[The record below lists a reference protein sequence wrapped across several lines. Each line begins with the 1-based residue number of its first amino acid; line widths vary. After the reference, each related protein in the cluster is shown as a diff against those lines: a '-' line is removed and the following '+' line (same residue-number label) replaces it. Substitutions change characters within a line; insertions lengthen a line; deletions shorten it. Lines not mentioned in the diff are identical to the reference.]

1 MYEVNKNILES
12 FGMDQMISSSDQM
25 ISSSNLYSTTNLFD
39 DYNHSMLTEIIKG

>member
-12 FGMDQMISSSDQM
+12 FGMDQMISG
-25 ISSSNLYSTTNLFD
+25 SNLYSTTNLFD